1 MALKL
6 CMTQGGVRCNK
17 RTEAVA
23 EKPKK
28 VSKFTMVCVL
38 MFFVFCA
45 GVMYIFQVNRLATM
59 GYEIKKTEKT
69 IEELKKQNE
78 SLKIEAAE
86 LKSMHNLESD
96 KDRMKMRKPEEIGYI
111 EIDEPVAMK

>member
-6 CMTQGGVRCNK
+6 CMTQAGVRCKK
-17 RTEAVA
+17 RNEAIC

-28 VSKFTMVCVL
+28 VSKLTMVFVL

-59 GYEIKKTEKT
+59 GYEIKKTEKQ
-69 IEELKKQNE
+69 IDELKKLNE
-78 SLKIEAAE
+78 ALKIKAAE

-96 KDRMKMRKPEEIGYI
+96 KERMKMIKPDEIGYI
-111 EIDEPVAMK
+111 EIDEPVAMR